1 MASDQV
7 VEIAIGV
14 GGPDLFNDHGG
25 EVKKTCPHAK
35 AKLGKA
41 LRGHQGRPFHQAH
54 DWAITPQNDVG
65 TAKSS
70 NLTQWVCSFGIAHWI
85 QSIT

>member
-35 AKLGKA
+35 AKLGNA
-41 LRGHQGRPFHQAH
+41 LRGHQRRPFQQAH
-54 DWAITPQNDVG
+54 DWAITPQNAVG
-65 TAKSS
+65 KAETS
-70 NLTQWVCSFGIAHWI
+70 NLSKFTFHVAGLVSNTPF
-85 QSIT
+85 